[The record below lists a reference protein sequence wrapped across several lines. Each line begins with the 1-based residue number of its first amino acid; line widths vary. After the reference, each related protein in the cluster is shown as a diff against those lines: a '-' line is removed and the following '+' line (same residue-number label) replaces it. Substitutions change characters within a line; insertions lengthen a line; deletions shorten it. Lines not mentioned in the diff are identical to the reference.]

1 MINMF
6 KFSKFLLF
14 LLLVVVFIFCGKPNT
29 VVDEQEIINTAI
41 TYEVIIESTSGEL
54 NNVYEISETNTG
66 KFKFLTIPD
75 ERIILSNLK
84 YNETGFFTLKI
95 DNLEIN
101 NICYSPTIEV
111 LNNKD
116 TDVILIQ
123 YNHDH
128 NTVGIFGDS
137 IKDIQISISEQIIDR
152 DSYWV
157 RNDKLYSE
165 NC

>member
-1 MINMF
+1 MF
-6 KFSKFLLF
+6 KFSKF

-29 VVDEQEIINTAI
+29 IVDEQEIINTAI
-41 TYEVIIESTSGEL
+41 TYEVIIESTSGDL

>member
-1 MINMF
+1 MISMF
-6 KFSKFLLF
+6 KFSKF

-29 VVDEQEIINTAI
+29 IVDEQEIINTAI

-66 KFKFLTIPD
+66 KFKFLNIPD

>member
-6 KFSKFLLF
+6 KFSKF

-29 VVDEQEIINTAI
+29 TVNEQEIRNIAI

-54 NNVYEISETNTG
+54 NNVYEISETNIG
-66 KFKFLTIPD
+66 KFKFQTIPN
-75 ERIILSNLK
+75 ERIILSSLK
-84 YNETGFFTLKI
+84 YNETEFFTLKI
-95 DNLEIN
+95 DNLEIE
-101 NICYSPTIEV
+101 NICYSPTIDV

-116 TDVILIQ
+116 TDIILIQ

-137 IKDIQISISEQIIDR
+137 IKDIAVSLSEQIIDR
-152 DSYWV
+152 DSYWL
-157 RNDKLYSE
+157 RNDKYYPT

>member
-1 MINMF
+1 MF
-6 KFSKFLLF
+6 KLIKF

-29 VVDEQEIINTAI
+29 IVDEQEIINTAI

>member
-1 MINMF
+1 MF
-6 KFSKFLLF
+6 KFSKF

-29 VVDEQEIINTAI
+29 IVDEQEIINTAI

-66 KFKFLTIPD
+66 KFKFLNIPD

>member
-1 MINMF
+1 
-6 KFSKFLLF
+6 
-14 LLLVVVFIFCGKPNT
+14 
-29 VVDEQEIINTAI
+29 
-41 TYEVIIESTSGEL
+41 
-54 NNVYEISETNTG
+54 
-66 KFKFLTIPD
+66 
-75 ERIILSNLK
+75 
-84 YNETGFFTLKI
+84 
-95 DNLEIN
+95 
-101 NICYSPTIEV
+101 V

>member
-1 MINMF
+1 M
-6 KFSKFLLF
+6 
-14 LLLVVVFIFCGKPNT
+14 
-29 VVDEQEIINTAI
+29 
-41 TYEVIIESTSGEL
+41 
-54 NNVYEISETNTG
+54 
-66 KFKFLTIPD
+66 
-75 ERIILSNLK
+75 
-84 YNETGFFTLKI
+84 
-95 DNLEIN
+95 
-101 NICYSPTIEV
+101 

-137 IKDIQISISEQIIDR
+137 IKDIAVSLSEQIIDR

-157 RNDKLYSE
+157 RNDKYYST

>member
-6 KFSKFLLF
+6 KFIKF

-29 VVDEQEIINTAI
+29 IVDEQEIINTAI

>member
-1 MINMF
+1 MISMF
-6 KFSKFLLF
+6 KFSKF

-66 KFKFLTIPD
+66 KFKFLTIHD

>member
-29 VVDEQEIINTAI
+29 TVNEQEIRNIAI

-54 NNVYEISETNTG
+54 NNVYEISEANVG
-66 KFKFLTIPD
+66 KIKFLTIPN
-75 ERIILSNLK
+75 ERIILSSLK
-84 YNETGFFTLKI
+84 YNETEFFTLKI
-95 DNLEIN
+95 DNLEIE
-101 NICYSPTIEV
+101 NICYSPTIDV

-116 TDVILIQ
+116 TDIILIQ

-137 IKDIQISISEQIIDR
+137 IKDIAVSLSEQIIDR

-157 RNDKLYSE
+157 RNDKYYST

>member
-1 MINMF
+1 MF
-6 KFSKFLLF
+6 KFSKF

-29 VVDEQEIINTAI
+29 IVDEQEIINTAI

-66 KFKFLTIPD
+66 KFKFLNIPD

-123 YNHDH
+123 YNHDP

-137 IKDIQISISEQIIDR
+137 LKDIQISISEQIIDR

>member
-6 KFSKFLLF
+6 RFSKF

-29 VVDEQEIINTAI
+29 IFNEQEIRNIAI

-54 NNVYEISETNTG
+54 NNVYEINEANIG
-66 KFKFLTIPD
+66 KFKFLTVPD

-116 TDVILIQ
+116 TDIILIQ
-123 YNHDH
+123 YNHDY

-137 IKDIQISISEQIIDR
+137 IKDITVSLSEQIIDR
-152 DSYWV
+152 DSYWL
-157 RNDKLYSE
+157 RNDKFYST